1 MSKGSRSPG
10 TGGDSWREKRNYRR
24 IYDENG
30 NVVANII
37 TVDGIDVEVTEEV
50 FRAYSQMDRRE
61 RYLSEDAPTD
71 KVLSLEQMVEDGVQF
86 TFVGAEVIPDVAD
99 TYLESLDAL
108 EYLNLLQKLHDI
120 IATLSDSDRQLID
133 ALYAKKIR
141 INDIAQATGVTR
153 MAVSQRQ
160 KRILKKIKKI
170 LLK

>member
-61 RYLSEDAPTD
+61 RYLSGDAPTD
-71 KVLSLEQMVEDGVQF
+71 KVLLLEQMVEDGVQF

-108 EYLNLLQKLHDI
+108 EYLDLLQKLHDI